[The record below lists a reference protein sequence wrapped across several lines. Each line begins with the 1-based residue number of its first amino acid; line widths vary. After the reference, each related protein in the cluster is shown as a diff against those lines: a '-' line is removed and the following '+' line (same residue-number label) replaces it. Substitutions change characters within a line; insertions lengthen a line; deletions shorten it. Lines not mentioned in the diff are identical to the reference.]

1 MKSNMGGMG
10 GFSNMGGFQN
20 MNNGNMK
27 FNMSSNGGNIDPNEI
42 FSMFMGGGGLGG
54 FGGFGNKGKKT
65 KMNMD
70 EFGGFGGFGGFDG
83 FDMGNMGGFS
93 QKFKPQAQS
102 NKASKWVF

>member
-1 MKSNMGGMG
+1 
-10 GFSNMGGFQN
+10 MGGFQN

-83 FDMGNMGGFS
+83 FDMGNMGNMGGFS

-102 NKASKWVF
+102 NKASK